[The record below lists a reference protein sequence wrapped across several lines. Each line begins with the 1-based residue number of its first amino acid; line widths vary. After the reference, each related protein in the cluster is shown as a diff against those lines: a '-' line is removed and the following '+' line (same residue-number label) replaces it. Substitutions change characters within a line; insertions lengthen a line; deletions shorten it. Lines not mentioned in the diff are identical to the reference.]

1 MSRKQPLRFLV
12 AGTLIGALLAPPA
25 WGALVDAYDPL
36 DPEVLVSIK
45 TTSPDRPDAMTLQAE
60 YWVSRPELV
69 LVTFSAENV
78 VRWPSR
84 GIQSPPLEID
94 GTTLS
99 PRSCHVVHESAERP
113 GGFQVPMTM
122 DEFTRMVKARN
133 VDWVH
138 GATRLRLGAE
148 QRAPLRA
155 LWDRLRPMVND
166 PGFRAHALLREGSPE
181 AINTLLRGGWEPN
194 RPTYVGR
201 HPLSVVAAQGNLD
214 GLNLLLRAGAKL
226 DGADRQGKT
235 ALHYAILN
243 GHTELAIDLLDRGAS
258 LTHADKDGQT
268 PLHLALSER
277 NALLVQTL
285 LERGASPHVPDLQ
298 GLNALHR
305 AVERASAPPDAMPPG
320 FTAFVDPAVQHALA
334 LADPGELVETLLRFG
349 ADPRLPVATPSRG
362 KGSELAGLNA
372 LDLALRRDADAVISL
387 LMTSPLVSANDLPTL
402 WNDLGEPDAAQA
414 LTRLQARLQRL
425 SPKRLLGDY
434 VTRAFRERVEQEEE
448 AGARERLLD
457 NLRLAL
463 DPRLAALSAETP
475 PLEPGADPALTF
487 GLTEQAFQLRHPL
500 PDEPRE
506 RATGRS
512 RLVLVQEA
520 GVWKID
526 RFEALPAPDVHE
538 TVLGDGLKN
547 RLTDPQGI
555 E

>member
-1 MSRKQPLRFLV
+1 MSRKKPLRLLA
-12 AGTLIGALLAPPA
+12 AGTLFGALLAAPA
-25 WGALVDAYDPL
+25 WGALLDAYDPL

-69 LVTFSAENV
+69 LVTFSAEHI

-99 PRSCHVVHESAERP
+99 PRSCHIVHETAERP
-113 GGFQVPMTM
+113 SAFQVPMTM
-122 DEFTRMVKARN
+122 DEFTRLVKARN
-133 VDWVH
+133 VDWAH
-138 GATRLRLGAE
+138 GTSRLRLGAE

-155 LWDRLRPMVND
+155 LWERLRPMVND
-166 PGFRAHALLREGSPE
+166 PAFRAHTLLREGSPE

-201 HPLSVVAAQGNLD
+201 QPLSVVAAQGNLD

-226 DGADRQGKT
+226 DGADRQGRT

-243 GHTELAIDLLDRGAS
+243 GHTELAVELLDRGAS

-285 LERGASPHVPDLQ
+285 LERGVSPHVPDLQ
-298 GLNALHR
+298 GLNALHH
-305 AVERASAPPDAMPPG
+305 AVERAAAPPDALPSG
-320 FTAFVDPAVQHALA
+320 FTAFVDPAVQHAVA
-334 LADPGELVETLLRFG
+334 VADPMELVETLLRFG
-349 ADPRLPVATPSRG
+349 ADPRLPVTPPSNA
-362 KGSELAGLNA
+362 KPSALAGLNA
-372 LDLALRRDADAVISL
+372 LDLALRRDADAVISV
-387 LMTSPLVSANDLPTL
+387 LMSSPLVSANDLPSL
-402 WNDLGEPDAAQA
+402 WNDLSDSDASQA
-414 LTRLQARLQRL
+414 LARLQARLQRL
-425 SPKRLLGDY
+425 SPSRLLGDY
-434 VTRAFRERVEQEEE
+434 VTRAFRERIEQEE
-448 AGARERLLD
+448 AVGARERLLD
-457 NLRLAL
+457 NLRVAL
-463 DPRLAALSAETP
+463 DPRQATLTAETP
-475 PLEPGADPALTF
+475 PIEPGADPALTF
-487 GLTEQAFQLRHPL
+487 GLTEQAFQLGHPM
-500 PDEPRE
+500 PDEPGD
-506 RATGRS
+506 RAPGKS

-526 RFEALPAPDVHE
+526 RFEALPMPEASKAS
-538 TVLGDGLKN
+538 LGEELKN
-547 RLTDPQGI
+547 HLTAPQGI